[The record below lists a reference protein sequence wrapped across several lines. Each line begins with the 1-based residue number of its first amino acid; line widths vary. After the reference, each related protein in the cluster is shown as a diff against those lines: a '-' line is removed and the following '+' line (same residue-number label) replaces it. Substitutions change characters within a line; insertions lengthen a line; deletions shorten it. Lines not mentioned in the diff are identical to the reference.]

1 MGYNNSCVEA
11 ILRPNSTDF
20 GFFNYF
26 YRLLQER
33 HPEIK
38 GTVDNKQKSIV
49 MTSDTM
55 YVCQF
60 VKMHSAIYQRIEP
73 MESIISV
80 NLNSGRINLMEF
92 SIPDTTRHRVATNEL
107 WLYLSYGMG
116 LLDEKVFPVISGRLE
131 KSTDVDLFV
140 NIFDNTIRKVN
151 SNSKASFQEIVIGLS
166 EELRR

>member
-1 MGYNNSCVEA
+1 
-11 ILRPNSTDF
+11 
-20 GFFNYF
+20 
-26 YRLLQER
+26 
-33 HPEIK
+33 
-38 GTVDNKQKSIV
+38 

-92 SIPDTTRHRVATNEL
+92 SIPDTTRHRVGTNEL

-116 LLDEKVFPVISGRLE
+116 VAVDKDGKAFWLINERLK

-151 SNSKASFQEIVIGLS
+151 GNSKASFQEIVIGLS